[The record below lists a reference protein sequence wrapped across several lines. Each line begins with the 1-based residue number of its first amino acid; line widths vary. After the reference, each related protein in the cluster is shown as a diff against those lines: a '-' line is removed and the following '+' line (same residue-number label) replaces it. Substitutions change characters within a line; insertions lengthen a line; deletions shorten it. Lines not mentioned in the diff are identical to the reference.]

1 VIGVDLGG
9 TNMAIG
15 VVDEKGRILG
25 RCKRKTK
32 ALEGRAFI
40 TFGGVDPKLLTGKGK
55 DFYESYKKT
64 YGGEPE
70 GYAVYGYEAAKV
82 VIAAMQRIHAAGR
95 GITREAVLAE
105 VGATKD
111 FAGALGT
118 WSFDANGDTTNRTMS
133 VNTVKDGDFTT
144 VKVVN

>member
-1 VIGVDLGG
+1 MEGQPTTLAAIRGAGQVVNAIQRVRRPAEGFEDAPDL
-9 TNMAIG
+9 
-15 VVDEKGRILG
+15 D
-25 RCKRKTK
+25 
-32 ALEGRAFI
+32 
-40 TFGGVDPKLLTGKGK
+40 
-55 DFYESYKKT
+55 
-64 YGGEPE
+64 GGEPE

-95 GITREAVLAE
+95 SITREAVLAE

>member
-1 VIGVDLGG
+1 MPDGCY
-9 TNMAIG
+9 
-15 VVDEKGRILG
+15 EKAFFEAAGA
-25 RCKRKTK
+25 K

-95 GITREAVLAE
+95 AITREAVLAE